1 MGITSFNEA
10 LDFAISREKEAVAFY
25 QDLQK
30 MAKFASQ
37 KELMRDF
44 EDMEK
49 GHVTLLEG
57 VKKNQETARLSKS
70 IPPDMHLDDF
80 LVSSAPTEDM
90 TYQDILI
97 TAIKREKN
105 SAALYSGLKADTDD
119 TALIEVFGLIEPGR
133 RDNPVLPVF
142 FVLDVFQPPDIILWH
157 GKNNSDRR

>member
-1 MGITSFNEA
+1 MGIETFNEA

-37 KELMRDF
+37 KELMREELMRDF

-57 VKKNQETARLSKS
+57 VKKNQEAARLSKS
-70 IPPDMHLDDF
+70 IPPDLHLDDY
-80 LVSSAPTEDM
+80 LVSSASPQDM

-97 TAIKREKN
+97 TAISREKN
-105 SAALYSGLKADTDD
+105 SAALYTELKADAED
-119 TALIEVFGLIEPGR
+119 TGMIEVFSRLVIEEENH
-133 RDNPVLPVF
+133 RDF
-142 FVLDVFQPPDIILWH
+142 FQKLYDRDIQSA
-157 GKNNSDRR
+157 N